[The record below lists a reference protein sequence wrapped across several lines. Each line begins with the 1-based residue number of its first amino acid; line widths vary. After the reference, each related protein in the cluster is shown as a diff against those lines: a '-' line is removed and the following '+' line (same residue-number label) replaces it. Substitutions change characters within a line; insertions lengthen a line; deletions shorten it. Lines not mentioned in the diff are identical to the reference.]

1 HYAGKTGVLRGRG
14 SNTLVDRAGSF
25 LDRKASTALRGSCC
39 FVAGTV
45 VWTASG
51 QVPIEHVQA
60 GHLVLSK
67 HHETGEVGWYPVI
80 DTIEIPASALLVLT
94 LEHESG
100 EVETVETTD
109 EHPFRVGGAWARADT
124 LVPGTTIETMHG
136 TARVTALAYGSQRQ
150 TVYNITVR
158 GAHTYLVGDDKVWVH
173 NCTPKLRLPGPIRP
187 KSTSRLVLVD
197 VETGTVI
204 TGKRSEA
211 LHAQIFNRVG
221 GDPDGYVGG
230 LVRFDDR
237 GLISSGEIMSGTFPG
252 SADSALQAQSLL
264 NMLRGQ

>member
-1 HYAGKTGVLRGRG
+1 MTSRLRRAVSRSGSLTRRLGSWLGGVGTSAWSAAKHYAGKGKFLRGKG
-14 SNTLVDRAGSF
+14 SNNLVDRAGSF
-25 LDRKASTALRGSCC
+25 LNRKASTALKGSCC

-51 QVPIEHVQA
+51 QLPIEHVQV

-100 EVETVETTD
+100 EIETVETTD
-109 EHPFRVGGAWARADT
+109 EHPFRVAGVWARADT

-158 GAHTYLVGDDKVWVH
+158 DAYTYLVGDDKVWVH
-173 NCTPKLRLPGPIRP
+173 NCGIGRMKGSQLG
-187 KSTSRLVLVD
+187 
-197 VETGTVI
+197 
-204 TGKRSEA
+204 
-211 LHAQIFNRVG
+211 RV
-221 GDPDGYVGG
+221 
-230 LVRFDDR
+230 
-237 GLISSGEIMSGTFPG
+237 
-252 SADSALQAQSLL
+252 
-264 NMLRGQ
+264 